1 MSYELTGTIT
11 HIFDAM
17 EFESGFKKR
26 EFVVKT
32 DDKYPQD
39 VKFEMVKNKN
49 AEKDMTNVL
58 DKYAVGQKVNV
69 SFDIRGNAY
78 NDRFYVKPVMLEN
91 QRGRHRKTPSPRR
104 SRTSRKAIHLFDM
117 LTLRQYQRTAVKS
130 AVVHFAFNQRGLL
143 VSPAGSGK
151 TVIAA
156 SILKEVKA
164 GKTLLAGSHC
174 RD

>member
-11 HIFDAM
+11 RIFDAM

-78 NDRFYVKPVMLEN
+78 NDRFYVNLLCWKINAEESQDSKPAPMSDE
-91 QRGRHRKTPSPRR
+91 QEGDTP
-104 SRTSRKAIHLFDM
+104 F
-117 LTLRQYQRTAVKS
+117 
-130 AVVHFAFNQRGLL
+130 
-143 VSPAGSGK
+143 
-151 TVIAA
+151 
-156 SILKEVKA
+156 
-164 GKTLLAGSHC
+164 
-174 RD
+174 